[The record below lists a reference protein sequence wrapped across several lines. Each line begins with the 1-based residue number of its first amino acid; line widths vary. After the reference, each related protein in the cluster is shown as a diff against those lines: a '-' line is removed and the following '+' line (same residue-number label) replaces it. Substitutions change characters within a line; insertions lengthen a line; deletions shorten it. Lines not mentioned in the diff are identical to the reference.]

1 MKYLIIL
8 TFSILF
14 NFIAPDISAQ
24 GNRSS
29 ENNSIGWYAA
39 FLTYNLD
46 DKWSIHGE
54 FQWRRSKL
62 LVEAQ
67 QNLYRTGINYKIHP
81 NVILRGG
88 FAYIDTYPYGE
99 IPIQSAGN
107 IFPEYR
113 TYQMAQ
119 VSNPLGQVTLTH
131 RFMLEQRWL
140 GIFSDPNLS
149 KSDDQV
155 YLNRARYMARL
166 DIPLGSSSKEKNP
179 PYLAIYDELLIGF
192 GKNVNQ
198 NIFDQNRIGVLLG
211 LKIND
216 AIRSEIGFINQT
228 VQFGRLINA
237 REYIQYNNGLT
248 WNTYITL

>member
-1 MKYLIIL
+1 MKKLSIL
-8 TFSILF
+8 TIFLF
-14 NFIAPDISAQ
+14 AYLNASQLTAQ
-24 GNRSS
+24 SYRTS

-39 FLTYNLD
+39 FLTYNLN

-54 FQWRRSKL
+54 FQWRRTEIISEGK
-62 LVEAQ
+62 

-81 NVILRGG
+81 NVILRSG
-88 FAYIDTYPYGE
+88 FAYIDTYPYGK
-99 IPIQSAGN
+99 IPIQSAGKT
-107 IFPEYR
+107 FPEYR

-119 VSNPLGQVTLTH
+119 VSNPLGNIMLTH
-131 RFMLEQRWL
+131 RFMLEQRWV
-140 GIFSDPNLS
+140 GIFTDSNLS

-166 DIPLGSSSKEKNP
+166 DIPLGISSVEKKV
-179 PYLAIYDELLIGF
+179 PYLAVYDEMFIGF

-198 NIFDQNRIGVLLG
+198 NIFDQNRIGLLIG
-211 LKIND
+211 HKFNKE
-216 AIRSEIGFINQT
+216 IRSEIGFISQT

-237 REYIQYNNGLT
+237 QEYMQYNNGLI

>member
-1 MKYLIIL
+1 MPFQTIK
-8 TFSILF
+8 
-14 NFIAPDISAQ
+14 AQ
-24 GNRSS
+24 GIRSHDY
-29 ENNSIGWYAA
+29 NTVGWYNA
-39 FLTYNLD
+39 FLSYQVNQ
-46 DKWSIHGE
+46 KWSIHGE
-54 FQWRRSKL
+54 FQWGRTGIIG
-62 LVEAQ
+62 EAQ
-67 QNLYRTGINYKIHP
+67 QNLYRAGINYKVHP

-119 VSNPLGQVTLTH
+119 VSNPIGKVTLSH
-131 RFMLEQRWL
+131 RFMLEQRWV
-140 GIFSDPNLS
+140 GIFTDPNFS

-155 YLNRARYMARL
+155 YFNRARHMARL
-166 DIPLGSSSKEKNP
+166 YIPLGSSTKENTP
-179 PYLAIYDELLIGF
+179 PYLAVYDELLIGF

-198 NIFDQNRIGVLLG
+198 NIFDQNRIGVSLG

-216 AIRSEIGFINQT
+216 AIRSEIGFISQT

-237 REYIQYNNGLT
+237 REYMQYNNGLI